1 MDPLSIITVVAS
13 ISKTVF
19 GVSATLYTF
28 VNETR
33 NVDQTVKDLATEVD
47 ALSRALT
54 QVEAVLQSPT
64 VVAAEKCVSADEN
77 KQLWHTVYGSVGDCQ
92 KTVERIDSALD
103 EVRKRRSSWA
113 AQALRQVKLKLG
125 KDEINSLRAQTH
137 THCSALKMAL
147 QMVNMFVP
155 YLYILLGI

>member
-1 MDPLSIITVVAS
+1 MPQDLVAMDPLSIITVVAS

-77 KQLWHTVYGSVGDCQ
+77 KQLWHTVYGSVGDLSENCG
-92 KTVERIDSALD
+92 KNR
-103 EVRKRRSSWA
+103 
-113 AQALRQVKLKLG
+113 LG
-125 KDEINSLRAQTH
+125 S
-137 THCSALKMAL
+137 
-147 QMVNMFVP
+147 
-155 YLYILLGI
+155 G